1 MTSKEK
7 ALALATEVAGKKGM
21 DIQIFDMRKV
31 SSFTDFFVIATGT
44 SNRHVRT
51 LADATVRNARQHGER
66 KLGLEGDPPGRW
78 ILVDLGDVVVHL
90 FEAQAREFYSLERLW
105 DEAARVELP
114 EGEALA
120 AKAAP

>member
-1 MTSKEK
+1 MTSKDK
-7 ALALATEVAGKKGM
+7 ALAIATEIADQKGM
-21 DIQIFDMRKV
+21 DIQIFDLREV

-44 SNRHVRT
+44 SNRHVRG
-51 LADATVRNARQHGER
+51 LADAAVQTAHQHGER

-90 FEAQAREFYSLERLW
+90 FETQTREFYSLERLW
-105 DEAARVELP
+105 DEALRLELP
-114 EGEALA
+114 ETIALE

>member
-7 ALALATEVAGKKGM
+7 ALALASAIAAKNGI
-21 DIQIFDMRKV
+21 DIQIFDLREV

-51 LADATVRNARQHGER
+51 LADAAVQTAHQHGER
-66 KLGLEGDPPGRW
+66 KLGMEGDPPGRW

-114 EGEALA
+114 EAEPLE
-120 AKAAP
+120 AKAAQ